1 MHDAVITRR
10 INLHL
15 ATVLPSAGRLELQ
28 GGDYRFDYRRLSD
41 WEITVEHWPVCL
53 LSDWLSATLAVIDNP
68 SLPVTGPLVYDR
80 TAALTG
86 MSNAAFQ
93 TVRLL

>member
-28 GGDYRFDYRRLSD
+28 RGDYRFDYRRLSD
-41 WEITVEHWPVCL
+41 WEITVEHWPVL
-53 LSDWLSATLAVIDNP
+53 VIR
-68 SLPVTGPLVYDR
+68 LV
-80 TAALTG
+80 
-86 MSNAAFQ
+86 
-93 TVRLL
+93 VRHASCHR